1 VSSFY
6 RVERGSEKSL
16 IGPQPFVAAF
26 ANANCG
32 DVSGNV
38 ELGRIPDGIGDRA
51 RMQKHGRRQFEAASS
66 PV

>member
-1 VSSFY
+1 
-6 RVERGSEKSL
+6 
-16 IGPQPFVAAF
+16 VAAF